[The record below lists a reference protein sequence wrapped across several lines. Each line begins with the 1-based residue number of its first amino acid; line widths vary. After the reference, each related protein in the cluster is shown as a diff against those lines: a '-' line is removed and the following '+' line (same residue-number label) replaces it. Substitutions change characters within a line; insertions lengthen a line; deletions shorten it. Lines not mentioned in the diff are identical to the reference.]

1 MEKFR
6 NAWGGKFYQGVN
18 VHLVSPSGVR
28 VELQFHTPQSFE
40 IKQASHEVYEIRR
53 SPSSTPEQ
61 VAEATRRS
69 LEYNAQV
76 VVPKGAE
83 SISWPKAA

>member
-1 MEKFR
+1 M
-6 NAWGGKFYQGVN
+6 N

-28 VELQFHTPQSFE
+28 VELQFHTPQSFT

-69 LEYNAQV
+69 IEYNAQV
-76 VVPKGAE
+76 VVPEGAE
-83 SISWPKAA
+83 AISWPKAA